1 MLKENSVILTGGV
14 ASGKTAVSDAF
25 ARLGV
30 PIVDTDLIA
39 REVVEPGRPA
49 LAELARL
56 AGDEIIDA
64 SGQLDRRQLRLKII
78 AEPELRRAVE
88 AVLHPRIEQRSLEL
102 IEQAQGPYCLVAV
115 PLFVESGRFRWA
127 SRVLVVDVAESVQ
140 LERLMARDQ
149 MSLSQAQGLLAAQA
163 SRQQR
168 LDVATEVIE
177 NQGSLAD
184 LELAVTRLHQHYLHF
199 FQPPHQPDN

>member
-1 MLKENSVILTGGV
+1 MLKEHSVILTGGV

-49 LAELARL
+49 LADLARL
-56 AGDEIIDA
+56 AGAEIIDA
-64 SGQLDRRQLRLKII
+64 NGQLDRRQLRLKII

-88 AVLHPRIEQRSLEL
+88 AALHPRIEQRSLEL

-127 SRVLVVDVAESVQ
+127 ARVLVVDVPESVQ
-140 LERLMARDQ
+140 LQRLMARDQ
-149 MSLSQAQGLLAAQA
+149 MNLSQAQGLLAAQA

-184 LELAVTRLHQHYLHF
+184 LELAVTRLHQHYLQF
-199 FQPPHQPDN
+199 FSPQISP